1 MACAA
6 LPPLRPREIMIAANI
21 QTSVEARLKRRTNYS
36 APGFLPKPERTAKI
50 VILLCDN
57 ETKRLFQ
64 DRRKFSLRFN
74 SYFTA
79 TNLIGR
85 DKANGLDSLTRD
97 CRWNRSGW
105 LSMSAQFQR
114 SRNHSRRCHQVRFKN
129 SNPFHRLVI
138 WRRISC
144 CVRTSK
150 LVDKARSAAF
160 SSRKNNDARDRGKRC
175 TTSFPNETIDQ
186 KFRPLQGLIRL

>member
-6 LPPLRPREIMIAANI
+6 LPPLWPRETMIAANI
-21 QTSVEARLKRRTNYS
+21 QTSVEAKLKRRTIYGV
-36 APGFLPKPERTAKI
+36 PGFLPKPERTAKI
-50 VILLCDN
+50 VMLLCDN

-138 WRRISC
+138 WRRNSC

-150 LVDKARSAAF
+150 LTDKARSAAF
-160 SSRKNNDARDRGKRC
+160 SSRKNNDACGRG
-175 TTSFPNETIDQ
+175 
-186 KFRPLQGLIRL
+186 